1 VEDRRTPRSA
11 NDLPRRP
18 HVAIAV
24 LNLPVER
31 DRRVIRECL
40 ALESAGYRVTVIC
53 PRGELGLRHLPGT
66 RDTAIRPFR
75 QPFAGSGVFS
85 FATEFLW
92 SFVCV
97 AWHLSVLVIRHRVVA
112 AQVCNPPDV
121 FWPLAL
127 LMRATRRPWIF
138 DHHDLC
144 PELYVC
150 KTAEPRGAVVR
161 VLTLFEKLS
170 MRCASEVLSTNE
182 SYREIAVTRG
192 GCRPEKVTVVRNGP
206 ALTEVTRSPA
216 TKPDEDAPKRIV
228 YLGVINVQDHV
239 DVAILA
245 AERLVER
252 RGREGWE
259 LVVAGDGECLAD
271 LRRLA
276 DERGLTDVVRFT
288 GWLNASEVD
297 RLLRGAT
304 IGIQPDQ
311 RTDMAD
317 LSTMA
322 KTVEY
327 LARGLPVVAMDLR
340 ETRRSADDAAV
351 YVPNGTPDEF
361 AEAFDKLLDDE
372 AALATMGK
380 LAVDRFRTTLAWE
393 HQAEAYIRVWQRLVP
408 MPAQAAIPQP
418 RRSADRRQTTADL

>member
-1 VEDRRTPRSA
+1 VRARQ
-11 NDLPRRP
+11 RP
-18 HVAIAV
+18 HIAIIV
-24 LNLPVER
+24 LNLPAER

-40 ALESAGYRVTVIC
+40 ALEAAGYRVTVVC
-53 PRGELGLRHLPGT
+53 PRGTPGLAVLPGT
-66 RDTAIRPFR
+66 RDTGIRAFA
-75 QPFAGSGVFS
+75 QPFAGSGVVS

-92 SFVCV
+92 SFICV
-97 AWHLSVLVIRHRVVA
+97 AWHLTGLVVRRGVVA

-127 LMRATRRPWIF
+127 LMRASGRPWVF
-138 DHHDLC
+138 DHHDVC
-144 PELYVC
+144 PELYAC
-150 KTAEPRGAVVR
+150 KSAEPSRAVTG
-161 VLTLFEKLS
+161 VLTFFERMS
-170 MRCASEVLSTNE
+170 MRCATAVLSTNA
-182 SYREIAVTRG
+182 SYREKALTRG
-192 GCRPEKVTVVRNGP
+192 GCPPDKVTVVRNGP
-206 ALTEVTRSPA
+206 ALDEVGSAATGSEVGPA
-216 TKPDEDAPKRIV
+216 AAGGGNGPVKRIV

-239 DVAILA
+239 DTAVLA

-252 RGREGWE
+252 RGRDGWE

-276 DERGLTDVVRFT
+276 DERGLAGNVRFT
-288 GWLNASEVD
+288 GWLDGGEVD
-297 RLLRGAT
+297 ALLRGAT

-340 ETRRSADDAAV
+340 ETRRSAGDAAV

-361 AEAFDKLLDDE
+361 AEALDKLLDDD
-372 AALATMGK
+372 AALAAMRTVA
-380 LAVDRFRTTLAWE
+380 LDRFRTVLAWD
-393 HQAEAYIRVWQRLVP
+393 HQAEAYVKVWHRLVP
-408 MPAQAAIPQP
+408 VAGAVTVPRPHPAGADVREPAQ
-418 RRSADRRQTTADL
+418 